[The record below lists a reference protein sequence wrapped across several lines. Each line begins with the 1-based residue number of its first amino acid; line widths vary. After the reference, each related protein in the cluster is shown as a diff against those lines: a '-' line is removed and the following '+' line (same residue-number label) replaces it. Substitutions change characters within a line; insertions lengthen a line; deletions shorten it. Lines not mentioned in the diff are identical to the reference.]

1 MRGSHP
7 QDGELKS
14 TPHAATL
21 GKVAL
26 ATNPCE
32 AAMRK
37 MANSIPCPAQSSS
50 ERSPQAINPCEAAK
64 LKAPPLPHVC

>member
-7 QDGELKS
+7 QDVELKS
-14 TPHAATL
+14 RTRAATL

-32 AAMRK
+32 EAMR
-37 MANSIPCPAQSSS
+37 S
-50 ERSPQAINPCEAAK
+50 
-64 LKAPPLPHVC
+64 LKKFKKCRARLSFRRRGRRRYIYL